1 MKWIEPRPVT
11 PSDEITNTYGSRL
24 ILSEQLTRRGISAA
38 AQAQA
43 YLDPRTYPQ
52 SSPFAFNDMEKA
64 VARIERAIREKQPI
78 GVWGD
83 FDVDGQTS
91 TALLVKGL
99 RDIGA
104 QVSYHIPDAGQRIPR
119 HSKEIFTGIH
129 GPGYWPADHLRYRYI
144 GIRVAWVRRRTGAG
158 CHPQR
163 PSYATGAAPPAYATI
178 NPKLLPENHPMSQ
191 LAGVGAAFQIIRAL
205 YEKKGM
211 GDACTSFYD
220 LVALGTIADLAELRM
235 ENRFYAQMGLQ
246 QMTDD
251 LRPSLDALL
260 TSADYR
266 GTAISESLIGFTIG
280 PRLNA
285 VGRLDDANMNV
296 EFLLS
301 TDADHLAKTAGRLE
315 ELNTQRK
322 LAMEDVY
329 QSARHMIE
337 QEPQLQNFSALVLAK
352 SGWEKGVVGIAASRL
367 VEDFNKPVILLN
379 ISDGQAAGSVR
390 SVEGIN
396 IIQAIT
402 ENARFLDSFGGHPMA
417 AGLALKM
424 DNLPAFRSAL
434 SQTIKRTYGRAPA
447 EKELQID
454 TYLPLSNLNMDL
466 VDEINSLAPFG
477 NGNPPPV
484 LVTRNL
490 EIAQSVNLGRKDLH
504 KKVSVQNQQGET
516 QEVLWWN
523 ARDQRQPRGYFD
535 LAYYLRL
542 NEFRGET
549 HITLEWID
557 WQEHEAEKI
566 EVSFPLYTSQIEDY
580 RFVPDP
586 LEHARSYSKQ
596 PGVCFWGEGFTRK
609 PEGFPIV
616 HRGELERA
624 AILDILTPPP
634 NSAVLQEA
642 LKKVRPKKVILHGW
656 KQTDDSFDGFLNKL
670 AGMVKFALNHREGRF
685 DLDASAAVL
694 GQTPTLVLSGLRWLQ
709 VHGDILVTHEGQ
721 HEVFLQKTP
730 AAQASGPVLLKE
742 QAGIIQKTLNETA
755 AFRSFYLRADAKV
768 LLRKI

>member
-104 QVSYHIPDAGQRIPR
+104 QVSYHIPVRARESHGIQKKYLREFMDRGIGLL
-119 HSKEIFTGIH
+119 ITCDTGISEFESL
-129 GPGYWPADHLRYRYI
+129 GYAAEQGLDVILSDHHTPPEQL
-144 GIRVAWVRRRTGAG
+144 
-158 CHPQR
+158 
-163 PSYATGAAPPAYATI
+163 PPAYATI

-596 PGVCFWGEGFTRK
+596 PGVCFWGKALPENRK
-609 PEGFPIV
+609 VSRSCI
-616 HRGELERA
+616 
-624 AILDILTPPP
+624 
-634 NSAVLQEA
+634 AVNWNA
-642 LKKVRPKKVILHGW
+642 RPYWTYLP
-656 KQTDDSFDGFLNKL
+656 L
-670 AGMVKFALNHREGRF
+670 R
-685 DLDASAAVL
+685 
-694 GQTPTLVLSGLRWLQ
+694 PTLPFCRR
-709 VHGDILVTHEGQ
+709 H
-721 HEVFLQKTP
+721 
-730 AAQASGPVLLKE
+730 
-742 QAGIIQKTLNETA
+742 
-755 AFRSFYLRADAKV
+755 
-768 LLRKI
+768 